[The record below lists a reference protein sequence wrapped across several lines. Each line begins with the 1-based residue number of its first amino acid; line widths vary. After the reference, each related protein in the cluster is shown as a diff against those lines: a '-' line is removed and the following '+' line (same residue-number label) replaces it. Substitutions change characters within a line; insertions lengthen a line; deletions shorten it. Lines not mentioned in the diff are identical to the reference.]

1 MAPVDQQNAK
11 ELKPLK
17 TLEELFEWKPSTDHI
32 DEIVNGKALRPRY
45 PPCSPEQLKTLICHD
60 MKGGYLDDRFYSGTC
75 NDDSYRFYHW
85 SGVDMFVY
93 FSHNLVTIPP
103 ACWVTAAHL
112 HGVKVL
118 GTFITEWKEGKEIC
132 HEFLASENSVKR
144 VVSQLIEIA
153 RYHKFEGWL
162 INIEN
167 EIEPEKVDDLVL
179 FVKELTLSM
188 KEVSPESVVLWY
200 DSVTKEGKLKW
211 QNELNDENRLFFDA
225 CDGIFLNYTWTNDHL
240 HRSYEAAA
248 NRNSDVFVGLDVFG
262 RNFYEGGKFNTHKAL
277 ELARKNNLSAAI
289 FAQGWTHE
297 TQENFEEAE
306 DKLWQSLSPFL
317 FHHGPK
323 FLPFQTS
330 FCQGI
335 GKKKFVSGKCQEK
348 SSWYNLSG
356 QEYQPIWPHE
366 GGAIMKHI
374 TDEAFNGGGCL
385 EISTS
390 VPSTTRLFVC
400 EIEWKKALHI
410 AVVYKWRKTA
420 VPLSLVLHLRR
431 NSEEKNLND
440 QRTLLLPLEGRDA
453 VEVESKPGAVIPKEF
468 QCNIENVINDEIE
481 CWASRTYRIAGEGII
496 LQGIDM
502 KIDGTSSLLL
512 GMIDICDR
520 GQR

>member
-1 MAPVDQQNAK
+1 M
-11 ELKPLK
+11 
-17 TLEELFEWKPSTDHI
+17 TRIGS
-32 DEIVNGKALRPRY
+32 
-45 PPCSPEQLKTLICHD
+45 
-60 MKGGYLDDRFYSGTC
+60 
-75 NDDSYRFYHW
+75 
-85 SGVDMFVY
+85 
-93 FSHNLVTIPP
+93 
-103 ACWVTAAHL
+103 
-112 HGVKVL
+112 
-118 GTFITEWKEGKEIC
+118 
-132 HEFLASENSVKR
+132 
-144 VVSQLIEIA
+144 
-153 RYHKFEGWL
+153 
-162 INIEN
+162 
-167 EIEPEKVDDLVL
+167 
-179 FVKELTLSM
+179 
-188 KEVSPESVVLWY
+188 
-200 DSVTKEGKLKW
+200 
-211 QNELNDENRLFFDA
+211 FFDA

-240 HRSYEAAA
+240 RRSYEAAA
-248 NRNSDVFVGLDVFG
+248 SRNSDVFVGLDVFG